1 MALLLLMAPTQ
12 AQLICRGIYISINV
26 SSKRFFPSIVNWSW
40 KIFFF
45 MNLQDCFLVDGN
57 SAWLLLIVV
66 VKATRAF
73 NCRNRFT
80 PRSVVNWR
88 CMSDLAFFQN
98 SLERGENKKQK
109 SQISFW
115 CKFNAIKVC
124 VGSTVFWSTKCWDF
138 MINWAEQEV
147 EPFVSSSSWLLSQP
161 FAFPIHLY

>member
-12 AQLICRGIYISINV
+12 AGLICRAIYISINV
-26 SSKRFFPSIVNWSW
+26 SSKRFFPPIVNWSW

-45 MNLQDCFLVDGN
+45 MNLQDCFLADGN
-57 SAWLLLIVV
+57 TAWLLLIVV

-80 PRSVVNWR
+80 PRRFVNWR
-88 CMSDLAFFQN
+88 CMSDLAFFPEFTW
-98 SLERGENKKQK
+98 ERKKQK

-115 CKFNAIKVC
+115 CKFNAIKVRD
-124 VGSTVFWSTKCWDF
+124 GSTVFWSTKCWDF
-138 MINWAEQEV
+138 MINWAERDV
-147 EPFVSSSSWLLSQP
+147 EQFVLSSSWLLPQP